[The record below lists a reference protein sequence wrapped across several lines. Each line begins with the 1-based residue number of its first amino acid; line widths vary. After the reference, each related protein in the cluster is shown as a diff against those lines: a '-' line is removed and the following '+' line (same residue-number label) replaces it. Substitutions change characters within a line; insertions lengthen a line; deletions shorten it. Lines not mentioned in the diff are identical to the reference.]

1 MKQYYVYIMTN
12 RSKTLYI
19 GVTNNL
25 QLRIYEHKHYLVA
38 GFTSKYLITRFVY
51 FEETSDVN
59 AALRMTRLSNLGGC
73 VSPSIMNINTI
84 SAQVQNIYQSA
95 FTVQPHYPVERSKN
109 YRKMSSNEQTSTT

>member
-1 MKQYYVYIMTN
+1 MTRDGSFSPGCYRGRRT
-12 RSKTLYI
+12 RSFAA
-19 GVTNNL
+19 
-25 QLRIYEHKHYLVA
+25 LRMTYEAQHEHRPIYCMST
-38 GFTSKYLITRFVY
+38 GSF
-51 FEETSDVN
+51 